1 MESLMDKAFK
11 KVMKVFTGLTI
22 FSAVGLAVSLT
33 LESND
38 PWTILSTF
46 GILLTIGVIVS
57 AWAIHKLRQKEL
69 EAAIASA

>member
-1 MESLMDKAFK
+1 MDKAFK

-38 PWTILSTF
+38 PWAILSTF

-57 AWAIHKLRQKEL
+57 AWAIHKLHQKEL